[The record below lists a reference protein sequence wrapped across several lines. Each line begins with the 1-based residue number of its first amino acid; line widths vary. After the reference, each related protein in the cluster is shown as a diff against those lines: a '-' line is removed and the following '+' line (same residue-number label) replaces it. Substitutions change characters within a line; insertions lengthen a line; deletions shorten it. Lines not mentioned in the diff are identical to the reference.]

1 MAGSSRSSWSVSVV
15 YRGQYDRRAAAQK
28 RRGRGFPRQTRSP
41 GQGAGKFP
49 LASMVPSPAEERRR
63 VEGSSALPEAE
74 LAGSLDRPGDRI
86 SFHSILHGKSSIS
99 LPLAVG
105 GDWSPPVAQSA
116 GSAAFGHKKAR
127 AFPVGKLG
135 HFETRILCLPLK
147 RSVTVWLQHSRR
159 PAESQAPFRFLHHH
173 SKMGRLPP
181 KHHSAANKSC
191 CQLSPNVQP

>member
-1 MAGSSRSSWSVSVV
+1 MIWPFPAFLRRTSQTQTTPMSLDPLKTGGFIGWGSSRSSWSVSVV

-74 LAGSLDRPGDRI
+74 LADSQGRPGDRI
-86 SFHSILHGKSSIS
+86 SFHLNLHRKSSIS

-105 GDWSPPVAQSA
+105 GDWSPSVAQCA
-116 GSAAFGHKKAR
+116 GSCYFWAQKS
-127 AFPVGKLG
+127 P
-135 HFETRILCLPLK
+135 
-147 RSVTVWLQHSRR
+147 
-159 PAESQAPFRFLHHH
+159 
-173 SKMGRLPP
+173 RLPNG
-181 KHHSAANKSC
+181 KTRT
-191 CQLSPNVQP
+191 L